1 MIAALS
7 HLTSVAIVASSSG
20 PGWLLV
26 AGPAG
31 GGGLYYALFQYYRNT
46 KKSHSFETETR
57 VAAQPVTGHE
67 QKVNEVKGT
76 RKSSIDGD
84 NHDKHRQ
91 RVQRVS

>member
-1 MIAALS
+1 MIAV
-7 HLTSVAIVASSSG
+7 LTHVSSGAMFASSSG
-20 PGWLLV
+20 PGWLLIL
-26 AGPAG
+26 GPAG
-31 GGGLYYALFQYYRNT
+31 GGGMYYALYQFYRNT

-57 VAAQPVTGHE
+57 VASQPITGTEH
-67 QKVNEVKGT
+67 KVNEVKGT